1 MLAGDVQTAAV
12 VCNCDIFFLL
22 VWMATEA
29 VNFTAVISQKYR
41 VELLPI
47 FRGRTVVVG
56 TYLLSCVY
64 FRHEAVDLPTTYLPV
79 IIQPTNRLGPDLQTC
94 MSDVR
99 EVKLCIV
106 GARESAFDIPRRD
119 EKN

>member
-12 VCNCDIFFLL
+12 VCDIFFLL

-47 FRGRTVVVG
+47 FRGRAVVVG
-56 TYLLSCVY
+56 THLLSCVY

-79 IIQPTNRLGPDLQTC
+79 IIQPTPTALVLTC
-94 MSDVR
+94 KHACRTS
-99 EVKLCIV
+99 
-106 GARESAFDIPRRD
+106 
-119 EKN
+119 EK

>member
-12 VCNCDIFFLL
+12 VCDIFFLL

-64 FRHEAVDLPTTYLPV
+64 FRHERWTCLPPTYQSSYNQSTVLV
-79 IIQPTNRLGPDLQTC
+79 LTC
-94 MSDVR
+94 KHAMSDVR
-99 EVKLCIV
+99 EVKLC
-106 GARESAFDIPRRD
+106 GRA
-119 EKN
+119 